1 MPFAVACAGTVVACS
16 SGTPVEVRNRSSMT
30 LHDVSVSVSVRGSGF
45 EQSVAATLAPGQA
58 RTVSVRPKGDS
69 GLAISFIAD
78 SRRVSHAEKGYF
90 EGNGFYTVQVIV
102 QPDLSASVEGKLSRA
117 W

>member
-30 LHDVSVSVSVRGSGF
+30 LHDVSVRGSGF

-78 SRRVSHAEKGYF
+78 SRRVSHAENGYF